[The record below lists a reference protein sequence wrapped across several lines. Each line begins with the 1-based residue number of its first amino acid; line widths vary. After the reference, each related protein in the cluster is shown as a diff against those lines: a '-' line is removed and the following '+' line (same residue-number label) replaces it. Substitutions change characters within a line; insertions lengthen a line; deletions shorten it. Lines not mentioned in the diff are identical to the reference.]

1 MTSFSRRE
9 ALRLISGCALAPLL
23 AGCGPARKLRIAS
36 HVWPGYELMFLARSL
51 GWLDERRASLLE
63 TASATASMQAI
74 ADGRADGAAL
84 TLDEVLRV
92 RADGVPLSVVLVF
105 DISAGADVLLA
116 RPGIES
122 LAGLKGRRIGF
133 EQGAVGTLMLDHA
146 LREAGLA
153 AGEVVQVPLPF
164 DRHEAAWR
172 EGALDALITF
182 EPVAGRLVGAGARAD
197 PELAAVFLRSLLH
210 NAWKFTGR
218 TPGARIEFGATGM
231 DGERAF
237 FVADNGAG
245 FDPAHAKRL
254 FKPFFKLHAPGE
266 FPGVGIGTAIVRRIV
281 QRHGGRIWAT
291 AAPGQ
296 GATFFFTL
304 SAETPGL
311 KVGE

>member
-1 MTSFSRRE
+1 
-9 ALRLISGCALAPLL
+9 
-23 AGCGPARKLRIAS
+23 
-36 HVWPGYELMFLARSL
+36 
-51 GWLDERRASLLE
+51 
-63 TASATASMQAI
+63 
-74 ADGRADGAAL
+74 
-84 TLDEVLRV
+84 V

-105 DISAGADVLLA
+105 DIYAGADVLLA

-122 LAGLKGRRIGF
+122 LAGLKDRCIGF

-254 FKPFFKLHAPGE
+254 FKPFSSCMRRASSPAP
-266 FPGVGIGTAIVRRIV
+266 ASARRSS
-281 QRHGGRIWAT
+281 GASCSAT
-291 AAPGQ
+291 AGASGPRPRRGRGQRSFSRFQPRLPDSRSANDRRRRDGKITEIPRMKTIRLSRATPASRAWPRCGGSPWNSHCLRHRALPCARKTPFAP
-296 GATFFFTL
+296 AR
-304 SAETPGL
+304 
-311 KVGE
+311 